1 MGSSVAMW
9 PQFRTASK
17 RARLEAARPL
27 LGAIKE
33 KAKHAD
39 AQLVSLRDH
48 SYHVMQTHGLA
59 QRRRM
64 KPNSVGFH
72 PSNRSG
78 SGLIPAKCRKKLSDA
93 AKSGFSL
100 IECARAC
107 AVGRAHGSIGD
118 DYEFQNIQCVS

>member
-1 MGSSVAMW
+1 MDSSVAIL

-27 LGAIKE
+27 LDEIKAN
-33 KAKHAD
+33 AKQAD

-78 SGLIPAKCRKKLSDA
+78 TGLIPAKCRKKLSDF

-107 AVGRAHGSIGD
+107 AVGRVHGSIGD
-118 DYEFQNIQCVS
+118 GYELQSSNVS